1 MTVPS
6 VPWGDALALLAGTWR
21 QGEHVTLL
29 GSTGSGKTTLAR
41 AILPMRSYVAAIATK
56 PEDENLDALIR
67 RDGYRRVKRW
77 PPDERRTPRVVF
89 WPPSGGLSD
98 VELQRE
104 AILDVLDDIWHAG
117 RWTVYLDEI
126 DEVAN
131 ALSMDRELRRLLRQ
145 GRAAKITMVGATQRP
160 RGIPLEWYSQAT
172 HLFFWQQN
180 DEADLSRITELGG
193 RTNKAEIRDSV
204 AALRRFEVLYVN
216 TRTGDMWTAL
226 PPPPTK

>member
-1 MTVPS
+1 MK
-6 VPWGDALALLAGTWR
+6 

-41 AILPMRSYVAAIATK
+41 AILPLRSYVAAIATK
-56 PEDENLDALIR
+56 PEDENLEALIR
-67 RDGYRRVKRW
+67 RDHFKRVRRW
-77 PPDERRTPRVVF
+77 PPDERRHPRVVF

-98 VELQRE
+98 VEQQRE
-104 AILDVLDDIWHAG
+104 AILDVLDDVWHAG

-126 DEVAN
+126 DELAN
-131 ALSMDRELRRLLRQ
+131 ALSLDREIRRLLRQ
-145 GRAAKITMVGATQRP
+145 GRAAKITMIGATQRP

-180 DEADLSRITELGG
+180 DEADLARISELGG
-193 RTNKAEIRDSV
+193 RTNKAEIRDTV
-204 AALRRFEVLYVN
+204 AALARFETLYVN
-216 TRTGDMWTAL
+216 TRTGDMWRTF